1 MVDVV
6 TGLREPLESIQ
17 PGAEVPAPIDHIAV
31 VAAGA
36 ETVRAGILVR
46 DEPLLPQERAGR
58 WERRGQRCQPCPMT
72 DQLPDAVVFDFDGL
86 ILDTETPIYRAS
98 ADALAT
104 LGHDL
109 SVEAWANVV
118 GHGDTDSFAAL
129 CRVVGTKLDR
139 SAFDAAYDAQ
149 DRSWRDTQPPLP
161 GVVEL
166 LDVLAGARVPCAIAS
181 SSPGSWIETH
191 LARLGLRGRFAA
203 IASEDRVDGRA
214 KPAPD
219 TYLLACEDLG
229 VGPSRT
235 VALEDSAPGIEAARA
250 AGLTVVAV
258 PSPITR
264 HTDLSAAHATVASL
278 EHLTLVELGELVAS

>member
-1 MVDVV
+1 M
-6 TGLREPLESIQ
+6 
-17 PGAEVPAPIDHIAV
+17 A
-31 VAAGA
+31 
-36 ETVRAGILVR
+36 
-46 DEPLLPQERAGR
+46 
-58 WERRGQRCQPCPMT
+58 

-86 ILDTETPIYRAS
+86 ILDTETPLYRAS
-98 ADALAT
+98 AGALAT

-109 SVEAWANVV
+109 SVESWASVV
-118 GHGDTDSFAAL
+118 GHGDTDSFTAL
-129 CRVVGTKLDR
+129 CQAVGTELDR
-139 SAFDAAYDAQ
+139 GAFDTAYATQ
-149 DRSWRDTQPPLP
+149 DRSWRDTQPALP

-166 LDVLAGARVPCAIAS
+166 LDALAGAGVPCAIAS

-191 LARLGLRGRFAA
+191 LARLALGDRFRA

-229 VGPSRT
+229 ADPNRT
-235 VALEDSAPGIEAARA
+235 VALEDSAPGITAALA

-278 EHLTLVELGELVAS
+278 EHLTLAELGDLVGS